1 MMGAKRKSDPCVPF
15 RRPGFL
21 KRLCAAGL
29 HPVFPRAMQTTA
41 YAITALLVLGCGG
54 PAEEDDD
61 GGIQQHDARV
71 QRDARQLPDAANTQ
85 PTECSR
91 LDLLIQ
97 NECGSGRRCTILSGE
112 PMGSNVTI
120 GCTAPG
126 SLSAWSSCIPTLP
139 DGPDDCEAGTVCAD
153 LLGTG
158 IPLCH
163 PFCESRYGYCESGL
177 CGVHVTLPDNDP
189 PIFLCIP
196 DTPCDPIYDDGCPTS
211 LSCYWSPKAPDVTT
225 CIPAGTKSEGTSCTY
240 HSECVPWHTCY
251 GEPGDEL
258 CRELCEEGATGF
270 CAGDYTCTE
279 TGSEDFGVCLPSS
292 NFP

>member
-1 MMGAKRKSDPCVPF
+1 MMGAMRTSKASAPL
-15 RRPGFL
+15 RRPGSFE
-21 KRLCAAGL
+21 RLCATHLLRGL
-29 HPVFPRAMQTTA
+29 VPSVPAMVCA
-41 YAITALLVLGCGG
+41 VAALLFVGCGG
-54 PAEEDDD
+54 AAEDEDD

-91 LDLLIQ
+91 LDLMVQ
-97 NECGSGRRCTILSGE
+97 NECGGGRRCTILSGD
-112 PMGSNVTI
+112 PMGNDVTI

-126 SLSAWSSCIPTLP
+126 SLSAWSGCIPTLP

-153 LLGTG
+153 PFGTG
-158 IPLCH
+158 VPLCH

-177 CGVHVTLPDNDP
+177 CGVPVTLPDNDP

-240 HSECVPWHTCY
+240 HSECAPWHTCY

-258 CRELCEEGATGF
+258 CREVCESGATGF
-270 CAGDYTCTE
+270 CTGDNTCTE
-279 TGSEDFGVCLPSS
+279 TASEEFGVCLPDG